1 MSLVRFRVL
10 RNLNRS
16 ALAGFWKDLPR
27 ATAVNGN
34 SSAVNFPAA
43 IRTLKTLNNGH
54 RLLTKEP
61 LSAFTPSQRQYSCEN
76 LGKTM
81 EENCVVPDV
90 IAKAPAQTAAQV
102 VDILNQHQSWVR
114 VVIVGTLENGRQ
126 LLFRFPQE
134 FAVDF
139 ATVDADQLDMSLAS
153 LFCHCRHSF

>member
-61 LSAFTPSQRQYSCEN
+61 LSAFTPSQRLYSCEN

-90 IAKAPAQTAAQV
+90 IAKAPAQTAVVEYPCDIVVKPGQV
-102 VDILNQHQSWVR
+102 LTPTQVKDELSPKY
-114 VVIVGTLENGRQ
+114 EK
-126 LLFRFPQE
+126 
-134 FAVDF
+134 
-139 ATVDADQLDMSLAS
+139 
-153 LFCHCRHSF
+153 